1 MLAQPAARVQAM
13 EQVQFL
19 GAEGGRAMSGTKSP
33 KTLKAMELLKD
44 QRLTNKQIAIRSGVS
59 VRHVRRL
66 RNQMEVEQCK

>member
-1 MLAQPAARVQAM
+1 M

-44 QRLTNKQIAIRSGVS
+44 QHLNTKQVAMRSGVS

-66 RNQMEVEQCK
+66 RNQMEVTTCK

>member
-1 MLAQPAARVQAM
+1 M

-19 GAEGGRAMSGTKSP
+19 GAKGNREMSGTKSP